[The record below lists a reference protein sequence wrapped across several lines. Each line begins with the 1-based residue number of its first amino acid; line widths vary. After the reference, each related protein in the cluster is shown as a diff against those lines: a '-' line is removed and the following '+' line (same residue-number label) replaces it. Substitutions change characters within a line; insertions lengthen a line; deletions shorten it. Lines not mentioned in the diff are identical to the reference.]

1 MRSEQKMESPFM
13 RYTYIPK
20 YKVIR
25 EEEEKKAAKKN
36 LSVQKKQINP
46 DLNKQVIQ
54 SPKHSK
60 SPAKTWNRLK
70 TEQV

>member
-1 MRSEQKMESPFM
+1 M

-20 YKVIR
+20 YKAIR

-46 DLNKQVIQ
+46 DLNKQVI
-54 SPKHSK
+54 
-60 SPAKTWNRLK
+60 
-70 TEQV
+70 